1 MVPVAHVVS
10 ARNHDLVIIY
20 FRCKSVSHESA
31 KYIRP
36 YNAFIA
42 VLYFYRVSHHAR
54 S

>member
-1 MVPVAHVVS
+1 MVTVAHVVS
-10 ARNHDLVIIY
+10 ARNHDLVIKS
-20 FRCKSVSHESA
+20 FWCKSVNHESA

-36 YNAFIA
+36 YNTFIA